1 MKEILEKIEKANN
14 DFSFTARLQVIRQVK
29 KYTSNDRP
37 YFNITFRD
45 STGELPNFNK
55 WTNNE
60 EEYRKEMNLFE
71 LGNVIEFNGRYK
83 VKYNSVDVSEP
94 RKLNDSEFNLDDFS
108 FAKSID
114 INTMIRKVEST
125 IQNLQSPKLKEL
137 LEAIFSDDDI
147 KTKYFECPS
156 SVIHHHNYKYGNLEH
171 TVGMISIFDELVN
184 YYKKNTL
191 LNVDLIYTGIL
202 LHDIGKIFE
211 FSLNNDL
218 PMKTADGRLYGH
230 LVLGEKYISR
240 VIEGIQDFPKDLKN
254 KITHMILSHHGKIE
268 WDSVV
273 EPLFPEAELLHLLD
287 MIDSR
292 FKKNY

>member
-1 MKEILEKIEKANN
+1 
-14 DFSFTARLQVIRQVK
+14 
-29 KYTSNDRP
+29 
-37 YFNITFRD
+37 
-45 STGELPNFNK
+45 
-55 WTNNE
+55 
-60 EEYRKEMNLFE
+60 
-71 LGNVIEFNGRYK
+71 
-83 VKYNSVDVSEP
+83 
-94 RKLNDSEFNLDDFS
+94 
-108 FAKSID
+108 
-114 INTMIRKVEST
+114 
-125 IQNLQSPKLKEL
+125 
-137 LEAIFSDDDI
+137 
-147 KTKYFECPS
+147 
-156 SVIHHHNYKYGNLEH
+156 
-171 TVGMISIFDELVN
+171 
-184 YYKKNTL
+184 
-191 LNVDLIYTGIL
+191 LIYTGIL